1 MIENALESE
10 EGTGDPG
17 IDADPM
23 LDVIAGCLYAKW
35 SSDPNIKC
43 IDLIWYHIVPGKL
56 GMIRFVLRV
65 IQFVVEWCPISFWI
79 ARREQWDL
87 LKDFIVFM

>member
-43 IDLIWYHIVPGKL
+43 IDLI
-56 GMIRFVLRV
+56 
-65 IQFVVEWCPISFWI
+65 
-79 ARREQWDL
+79 
-87 LKDFIVFM
+87 